1 MGVFHPN
8 ISAVRQEL
16 SDGMYVHLLSTPLL
30 TPRHV
35 KYVAG
40 IGELKSSHFELCS
53 YILIYETSTVKLK
66 D

>member
-16 SDGMYVHLLSTPLL
+16 SSGMYVHLLFTHVL
-30 TPRHV
+30 TPIYV
-35 KYVAG
+35 KYVTG
-40 IGELKSSHFELCS
+40 IVELKSSQFELCS
-53 YILIYETSTVKLK
+53 YILIHETSTVKLK

>member
-16 SDGMYVHLLSTPLL
+16 SGGMYVHLLSTPAL

-35 KYVAG
+35 KYVTG
-40 IGELKSSHFELCS
+40 IGELKFFHFELCS
-53 YILIYETSTVKLK
+53 YILIHETSTAKVK